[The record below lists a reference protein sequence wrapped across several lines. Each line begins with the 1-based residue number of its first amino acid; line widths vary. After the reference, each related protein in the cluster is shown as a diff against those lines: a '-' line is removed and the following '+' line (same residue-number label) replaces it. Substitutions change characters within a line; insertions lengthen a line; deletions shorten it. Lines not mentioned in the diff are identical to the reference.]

1 MKQTNLTAFA
11 PTRKLALR
19 LIFMCLLFA
28 IFTLVTSAQQKTTK
42 CTMNGKT
49 YDNCRQLANGFC
61 EVNGQT
67 FAKCETQTSAKCAEG
82 GPLIIKLNAATGYY
96 DRYIGYTSFNENLK
110 CRGINIGFFGAA
122 SDVTYGFY
130 MDPNY
135 LKWIT
140 GDFSKMAADFLGI
153 QSTNLA
159 NLNVAEFK
167 EVVDTSKLSV
177 RNGIYVTYLSDPI
190 LIDSE
195 LVRREQAIVENGLV
209 LLGNYRYGVVSDINA
224 RIKLSLDRFRYLSAT
239 MRAIGQVRDEL
250 RRTVPSAEYDY
261 GNFYHRVAVGDILA
275 AQHREK
281 MPR

>member
-1 MKQTNLTAFA
+1 MKQINLTVFA
-11 PTRKLALR
+11 ATRKHALR
-19 LIFMCLLFA
+19 LMFMCLLFA
-28 IFTLVTSAQQKTTK
+28 VFTLVTSAQQKTTK

-67 FAKCETQTSAKCAEG
+67 FAKCETQTPAKCAEG

-96 DRYIGYTSFNENLK
+96 DRYIGYTSFDENLK

-135 LKWIT
+135 LKLIT

-153 QSTNLA
+153 QSSNLA
-159 NLNVAEFK
+159 KLNMAEFK
-167 EVVDTSKLSV
+167 ELVDTNKLSV
-177 RNGIYVTYLSDPI
+177 RNGIYVIYLSDPI

-195 LVRREQAIVENGLV
+195 LVRREQLVVENGL
-209 LLGNYRYGVVSDINA
+209 LQLGNYRYGVVSDINS
-224 RIKLSLDRFRYLSAT
+224 RIKWNLDNFRYVQAPFSPT
-239 MRAIGQVRDEL
+239 MRAIAQVRDEL
-250 RRTVPSAEYDY
+250 RKTVPKAEYDY
-261 GNFYHRVAVGDILA
+261 GNFLHRVAVGNILA
-275 AQHREK
+275 AQHRK
-281 MPR
+281 